1 MDKRLLLLICIL
13 LPLAVGGLS
22 GYLTTAN
29 IPTWYASLTK
39 PSFNPPNYLFGPVWT
54 LLYFMMGYALYLI
67 TQASAD
73 KPTKNKAYIY
83 WGIQMILNF
92 LWSILFFHFHQID
105 LALVEIVILWASI
118 LLTILTFAK
127 ISKKAAWLMVPY
139 IAWVSF
145 ATLLNAAIY
154 LLNK

>member
-1 MDKRLLLLICIL
+1 MDKRLLLLFCIL
-13 LPLAVGGLS
+13 LPLAIGGLS

-67 TQASAD
+67 TQAQVD
-73 KPTKNKAYIY
+73 KAAKNKAYIY

-105 LALVEIVILWASI
+105 IALVEIVVLWASI
-118 LLTILTFAK
+118 LLTILSFAK
-127 ISKKAAWLMVPY
+127 INKRAAWLMVPY

-145 ATLLNAAIY
+145 ATLLNASIY

>member
-1 MDKRLLLLICIL
+1 MDKRLLLILCIL

-54 LLYFMMGYALYLI
+54 ILYIMMGYALYLI
-67 TQASAD
+67 TQTEFN
-73 KPTKNKAYIY
+73 KPYKNRTYIY
-83 WGIQMILNF
+83 WGLQMILNF
-92 LWSILFFHFHQID
+92 FWSILFFHFHQID
-105 LALVEIVILWASI
+105 IALVEIVLLWASI
-118 LLTILTFAK
+118 LLTILSFAK
-127 ISKKAAWLMVPY
+127 INKKAAWLMVPY
-139 IAWVSF
+139 ISWVSF

-154 LLNK
+154 VLNK